1 MMNTI
6 EWKRKKKLIILIYS
20 QPSLKKEKKKELFNK
35 QLKMYKNG
43 EHIIN
48 MDKIIIVAKI

>member
-1 MMNTI
+1 MNTI
-6 EWKRKKKLIILIYS
+6 EWKRKKKFIILIYS
-20 QPSLKKEKKKELFNK
+20 QLSLKKEKKKELFNK